1 MSTVQLCIGV
11 REFAVSFNLKAGGK
25 SMIIRDKYMAQI
37 RPFYESDLI
46 KIITGIRRCGKSVI
60 LKQVMTE
67 LEATGKRCLF
77 LDFDL
82 RPARTKL
89 PDADALIAYV
99 NEHLGEDKLYIFLDE
114 IQNVT
119 AWNEAVRTLRLYNTS
134 VFITGSNSKLLSRE
148 FTKELSGRYVSFR
161 IKPFVYREAK
171 EYADQLGRTFGIGDY
186 LVWGGF
192 PAALEQPDT
201 DAMKRYLNDLN
212 STIIYNDLEN
222 RYNIRKKDV
231 FERIVDYILISN
243 ARIFSAKSIADYM
256 KGQNTSVSVPT
267 VIKYLDYLKE
277 AYVIEDIPLYSPK
290 AKAKLNYYYKL
301 YNEDVSMNSIRISGN
316 RYDLTHNLENIV
328 LNELIY
334 QGYDVTVYNNKGREI
349 DFRAVKDG
357 KIYLIQVAYSV
368 TEEKAY
374 AREFSAFAGIDN
386 TVKKII
392 ITNDEIDYSTST
404 VYHYRLRDFLL
415 MDAL

>member
-1 MSTVQLCIGV
+1 
-11 REFAVSFNLKAGGK
+11 
-25 SMIIRDKYMAQI
+25 MIIREKYMEEI

-60 LKQVMTE
+60 LKQIQNE
-67 LEATGKRCLF
+67 LEAAGKSCLF

-82 RPARTKL
+82 RPVRAKI
-89 PDADALIAYV
+89 PDADTLISYV
-99 NEHLGEDKLYIFLDE
+99 NEHLEEDKLYVFLDE
-114 IQNVT
+114 IQNVA

-171 EYADQLGRTFGIGDY
+171 KYADRLGRPFEISNY

-192 PAALEQPDT
+192 PAALEQPNEDSG
-201 DAMKRYLNDLN
+201 KRYLNDLN

-222 RYNIRKKDV
+222 RYNIRKKYV
-231 FERIVDYILISN
+231 FERIVDFILISN
-243 ARIFSAKSIADYM
+243 ARIFSAKSISDYM
-256 KGQNTSVSVPT
+256 KGQNIPVSVPT
-267 VIKYLDYLKE
+267 VIKYLAYLKE
-277 AYVIEDIPLYSPK
+277 AYVIEAIPLFSPK
-290 AKAKLNYYYKL
+290 AKAKLSYYYKL
-301 YNEDVSMNSIRISGN
+301 YDEDVSLNSIRVSGN

-328 LNELIY
+328 LNERIY
-334 QGYDVTVYNNKGREI
+334 MGYDVAVYDNKGREI
-349 DFRAVKDG
+349 DFRAVKGG
-357 KIYLIQVAYSV
+357 KVYLIQVAYSV
-368 TEEKAY
+368 AEEKAY

-392 ITNDEIDYSTST
+392 ITNDDIDYSTST
-404 VYHYRLRDFLL
+404 VYHYRLRDFLM
-415 MDAL
+415 MDEL

>member
-1 MSTVQLCIGV
+1 
-11 REFAVSFNLKAGGK
+11 
-25 SMIIRDKYMAQI
+25 MIIRDKYMAQI

-67 LEATGKRCLF
+67 LKATGKRCLF

-82 RPARTKL
+82 RPARTKI

-119 AWNEAVRTLRLYNTS
+119 AWNEAIRTLRLYNTS

-231 FERIVDYILISN
+231 FERIIDYILISN

-267 VIKYLDYLKE
+267 VIKYLDYLRE

-368 TEEKAY
+368 TEEKTY

-415 MDAL
+415 MDVL

>member
-1 MSTVQLCIGV
+1 
-11 REFAVSFNLKAGGK
+11 
-25 SMIIRDKYMAQI
+25 MAQI

-82 RPARTKL
+82 RPARTKI

-134 VFITGSNSKLLSRE
+134 VFITGSNSKLLSKE

-256 KGQNTSVSVPT
+256 KGQNISVSVPT

>member
-1 MSTVQLCIGV
+1 
-11 REFAVSFNLKAGGK
+11 
-25 SMIIRDKYMAQI
+25 MIIRERYMTQI

-60 LKQVMTE
+60 LRQVLTE
-67 LEATGKRCLF
+67 LEAAGKKCLF

-82 RPARTKL
+82 RPVRVDI

-99 NEHLGEDKLYIFLDE
+99 KDHLGDDKLYIFLDE
-114 IQNVT
+114 VQNVEG
-119 AWNEAVRTLRLYNTS
+119 WNEAARTLRLYNTS

-161 IKPFVYREAK
+161 IRPFVYREAK
-171 EYADQLGRTFGIGDY
+171 EYADQLGRSFEISDY

-192 PAALEQPDT
+192 PAALEQQGEESL
-201 DAMKRYLNDLN
+201 KHYLNDLN

-231 FERIVDYILISN
+231 FERIIDYILVSN
-243 ARIFSAKSIADYM
+243 ARVFSAKSIADYM
-256 KGQNTSVSVPT
+256 KGQNIPVSVPT
-267 VIKYLDYLKE
+267 VIKYLEYLKE

-301 YNEDVSMNSIRISGN
+301 YDEDVSLNSIRVSGN

-334 QGYDVTVYNNKGREI
+334 LGCEVTVHNNKGREI
-349 DFRAVKDG
+349 DFRAIRDG
-357 KIYLIQVAYSV
+357 KL
-368 TEEKAY
+368 
-374 AREFSAFAGIDN
+374 
-386 TVKKII
+386 
-392 ITNDEIDYSTST
+392 
-404 VYHYRLRDFLL
+404 
-415 MDAL
+415 